1 MQKENDYRDI
11 QDQGSSISRR
21 DPDPIGTGQDPGS
34 SYDVIVIGAGI
45 GGLAC
50 ASLLAKAGMRVLV
63 AEQSSRPGGY
73 VGSFK
78 KKGFTFDCAAHFV
91 TGCHREGVIG
101 KLLRDLGVEK
111 EIEFIKVETPVRF
124 VFPDFEFSFSLNDLE
139 GAEKIVKERFPQEAE
154 NLDRYK
160 ETLDKIGQ
168 EIIKVGSSFPIWKML
183 FFPML
188 FPALLKYRNYTVRR
202 LMDEYFTDER
212 LKTILSISPVTVPP
226 SKASLLMAA
235 VMKAESQEAGIYY
248 PKGGMQS
255 FADVLVK
262 GLRKYKGELLLNTLV
277 TRILIE
283 RGKVQGVELTDGRR
297 IKVSYVISNASL
309 KQTFYKLVG
318 KKYLKKRFIK
328 KIEGKELSLSCFILY
343 LGVDLDLKS
352 LGLNFRANVYPTYD
366 IEKQYEILKGGEIS
380 GEFSFVMTFSSLID
394 PTTAPKG
401 KHALIITTA
410 APYHYH
416 KDWGTG
422 DGGEVEYRRLKEN
435 IMGRII
441 GRAEKI
447 IPDLS
452 SYIIYQE
459 AATPLTLERQ
469 TLNTQGAMYGL
480 AATPKQIGPG
490 RFKNRTPIKGLYL
503 VGHYTYLAHGIGAV
517 THSARAVADMIV
529 KREKQR

>member
-1 MQKENDYRDI
+1 MIKEE
-11 QDQGSSISRR
+11 
-21 DPDPIGTGQDPGS
+21 
-34 SYDVIVIGAGI
+34 YDVIVIGAGI

-50 ASLLAKAGMRVLV
+50 ASLLAKAGMQVLV
-63 AEQSSRPGGY
+63 VEQSSRPGGY

-91 TGCHREGVIG
+91 TGCHKNGVIG
-101 KLLRDLGVEK
+101 KLLRELKVER
-111 EIEFIKVETPVRF
+111 EIKFIKVKAPVRF
-124 VFPDFEFSFSLNDLE
+124 IFPDFEFSFSLNDLE
-139 GAEKIVKERFPQEAE
+139 GAERIIKERFPQEAK

-160 ETLDKIGQ
+160 ETLDRIGQ
-168 EIIKVGSSFPIWKML
+168 EIIKVGSSFSIWKMS
-183 FFPML
+183 FFPLL
-188 FPALLKYRNYTVRR
+188 FPSLFKYRNYTVRK
-202 LMDEYFTDER
+202 LMDEHFTDER

-235 VMKAESQEAGIYY
+235 VLKVESQEAGIYY

-255 FADVLVK
+255 FTNVLVR
-262 GLRKYKGELLLNTLV
+262 GLKKYKGELLLNTLI
-277 TRILIE
+277 TKILIDK
-283 RGKVQGVELTDGRR
+283 GKVQGVKLADGRR
-297 IKVSYVISNASL
+297 IKATYVISNASL
-309 KQTFYKLVG
+309 QQTFYKLVG

-343 LGVDLDLKS
+343 LGIDMDLKS
-352 LGLNFRANVYPTYD
+352 LDLNFRINVYPTYNT
-366 IEKQYEILKGGEIS
+366 EKQYEILKGGEIPE
-380 GEFSFVMTFSSLID
+380 EFAFVMTFFSLID
-394 PTTAPKG
+394 PITAPKG

-435 IMGRII
+435 IIKRMVEK
-441 GRAEKI
+441 AEKI

-452 SYIIYQE
+452 FHIIYQG
-459 AATPLTLERQ
+459 AATPLTLERE
-469 TLNTQGAMYGL
+469 TLNTQGAIYGL

-503 VGHYTYLAHGIGAV
+503 VGHYTYVAHGIGAV
-517 THSARAVADMIV
+517 THSARAVANMIV
-529 KREKQR
+529 KREERR